1 MQKGL
6 VKLAYRQVINA
17 DSKGSFERNVLNT
30 SYEEF
35 FMKSQAYNQE
45 QKFKTFR
52 EMVANDVKANSL
64 HYKSGFA
71 IVTLIQQLNNKIP
84 ELRDAL
90 DKSLSFEGYMFE
102 IIDSDITNAAAHK
115 VAITYTT
122 GTFTCFGTIGEC
134 LILAE
139 GDKLH
144 NAATT
149 PAETLTLKMQSGLSI
164 TSYHYVRD

>member
-45 QKFKTFR
+45 QKFKTFK
-52 EMVANDVKANSL
+52 EIVANDAKANSL

-71 IVTLIQQLNNKIP
+71 IGTLIQQLNNKIP

-115 VAITYTT
+115 VAIIYTT
-122 GTFTCFGTIGEC
+122 GTFTCFGTIGDY
-134 LILAE
+134 LLLAE
-139 GDKLH
+139 GDKL
-144 NAATT
+144 NQ
-149 PAETLTLKMQSGLSI
+149 PESEPIETVTLKMQNGLSI
-164 TSYHYVRD
+164 FSYQPC